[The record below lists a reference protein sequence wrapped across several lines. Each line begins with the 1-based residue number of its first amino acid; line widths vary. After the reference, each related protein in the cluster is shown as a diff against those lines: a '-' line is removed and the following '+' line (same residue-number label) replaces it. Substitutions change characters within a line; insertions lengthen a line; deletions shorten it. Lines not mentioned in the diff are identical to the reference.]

1 MVFSLAEERLGARD
15 KILIDSLDFALRQ
28 EAFIGALYR

>member
-15 KILIDSLDFALRQ
+15 KILIASVSSQILDPEKEELP
-28 EAFIGALYR
+28 